1 MNLPTVLVVD
11 DEPLVRWSLAETL
24 IDSGYSVTQAGDAL
38 QALEAVAARRTDV
51 VLLDM
56 RLPDSSDLA
65 VVSMLRRMSPATK
78 IILIT
83 AYGSDAVTEE
93 ACSRGAFGVLDKPFD
108 MSVLPPLVAK
118 ALAPSPSEHPAGRQ

>member
-1 MNLPTVLVVD
+1 MAAATVLVVD

-38 QALEAVAARRTDV
+38 QALEAVAGARTDI

-56 RLPDSSDLA
+56 RLPDSSDLG
-65 VVSMLRRMSPATK
+65 VLSLLRRLSPQTK

-83 AYGSDAVTEE
+83 AYGSDALTEE
-93 ACSRGAFGVLDKPFD
+93 ACLRGAFSVLDKPFD
-108 MSVLPPLVAK
+108 MCVLAPLVAK
-118 ALAPSPSEHPAGRQ
+118 ALAAPEHAAGVR